1 MECIIGGGLS
11 YKNGQIAYTDQYKY
25 LQIRLDTLLQQYNLE
40 YRDIKHQEPI
50 SLQIELVD
58 ILSGKTT
65 TISVPLYAKPL
76 MSEKQYANIIPQ
88 YDAQWHYVGEK
99 RSYINLQS
107 GQTVYAEWYFQQA
120 KDTARIIDPTIQR
133 KQIPNGLRKSF
144 PAPRSK

>member
-1 MECIIGGGLS
+1 MHPAKYKQVLDYHRNYKALNKPEHDLLMQIYNNTLQRLECIIGGGLS

-25 LQIRLDTLLQQYNLE
+25 LQIQLDTLLQQYNLE

-76 MSEKQYANIIPQ
+76 MS
-88 YDAQWHYVGEK
+88 G
-99 RSYINLQS
+99 
-107 GQTVYAEWYFQQA
+107 
-120 KDTARIIDPTIQR
+120 
-133 KQIPNGLRKSF
+133 
-144 PAPRSK
+144 